1 MSFVVFFF
9 ISLISFGLKR
19 GENGGVR
26 LLVIRRTKVKKF
38 KKVDGNDFFP
48 IVSSSPSP
56 GGEDQLGNNFTKEE
70 NNFSKKQKK
79 KRARFKTIKVA
90 PGKDEHDWPNGPDL
104 PLPPPSTDSSNVLNA
119 EEASGDQ
126 PCMVENDPGTSDAC
140 VATHIALNLTD
151 KFCWKQTAT
160 TTKKKSALSKFFA
173 RFKRDGPKSS
183 KIRKF
188 RK

>member
-1 MSFVVFFF
+1 MERKHSQAKMSQVFRGMSLVMFFF

-48 IVSSSPSP
+48 IVSSSLSP

-79 KRARFKTIKVA
+79 KRARFKRIRVA
-90 PGKDEHDWPNGPDL
+90 PVEDKHDWPNGETYRNSSLVL
-104 PLPPPSTDSSNVLNA
+104 PKESYKPSPP
-119 EEASGDQ
+119 
-126 PCMVENDPGTSDAC
+126 
-140 VATHIALNLTD
+140 
-151 KFCWKQTAT
+151 
-160 TTKKKSALSKFFA
+160 
-173 RFKRDGPKSS
+173 SS
-183 KIRKF
+183 KIKETKANLNGFEILRISKPDKHCSKEI
-188 RK
+188 R